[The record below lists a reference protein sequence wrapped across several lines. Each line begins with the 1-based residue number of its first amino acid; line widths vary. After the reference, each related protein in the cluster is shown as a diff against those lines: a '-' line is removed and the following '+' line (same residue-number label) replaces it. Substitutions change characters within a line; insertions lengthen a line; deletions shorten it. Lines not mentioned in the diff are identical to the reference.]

1 MVKIDLKKTAA
12 LWGCIYLFL
21 TIGPFM
27 FWLLPLS
34 LFLAVSL
41 GVIFVITLKLW
52 RIGQLVL
59 TKDRVFLFVLFLLY
73 IIHLSLPLWG
83 HSFDWSKIFIFSPLL
98 CIIFWEDCIYYRLFR
113 LFRKWMIFFAFF
125 SIVVFILFALGAT
138 FDTIPHYEID
148 GGLISIVKRNVIYYV
163 YGPVVIA
170 SNCVYPLLDVI
181 FVRACGPFLEPGHLA
196 IILGFI
202 IAIENILYQKY
213 SIILLICG
221 FLTFSPAFY
230 IIFILICLYNI
241 YYNCQRKY
249 LF

>member
-113 LFRKWMIFFAFF
+113 LFRKWMIFLRFFRLLFLFF
-125 SIVVFILFALGAT
+125 SLWEL
-138 FDTIPHYEID
+138 
-148 GGLISIVKRNVIYYV
+148 
-163 YGPVVIA
+163 
-170 SNCVYPLLDVI
+170 
-181 FVRACGPFLEPGHLA
+181 
-196 IILGFI
+196 
-202 IAIENILYQKY
+202 
-213 SIILLICG
+213 LLIQFHIMKSMVG
-221 FLTFSPAFY
+221 
-230 IIFILICLYNI
+230 
-241 YYNCQRKY
+241 
-249 LF
+249 

>member
-1 MVKIDLKKTAA
+1 
-12 LWGCIYLFL
+12 
-21 TIGPFM
+21 M

-41 GVIFVITLKLW
+41 CVIFVITLKLW

-83 HSFDWSKIFIFSPLL
+83 HSFDWSKIVIFSPLL

-163 YGPVVIA
+163 YVKL
-170 SNCVYPLLDVI
+170 S
-181 FVRACGPFLEPGHLA
+181 
-196 IILGFI
+196 
-202 IAIENILYQKY
+202 
-213 SIILLICG
+213 
-221 FLTFSPAFY
+221 
-230 IIFILICLYNI
+230 
-241 YYNCQRKY
+241 
-249 LF
+249 

>member
-1 MVKIDLKKTAA
+1 
-12 LWGCIYLFL
+12 
-21 TIGPFM
+21 
-27 FWLLPLS
+27 
-34 LFLAVSL
+34 
-41 GVIFVITLKLW
+41 
-52 RIGQLVL
+52 
-59 TKDRVFLFVLFLLY
+59 
-73 IIHLSLPLWG
+73 
-83 HSFDWSKIFIFSPLL
+83 
-98 CIIFWEDCIYYRLFR
+98 
-113 LFRKWMIFFAFF
+113 MIFFAFF

-221 FLTFSPAFY
+221 FLTFSPASISY
-230 IIFILICLYNI
+230 SY
-241 YYNCQRKY
+241 
-249 LF
+249 

>member
-27 FWLLPLS
+27 FLLLPLS

-125 SIVVFILFALGAT
+125 SMSLPSEYPALKQVAPKLRIAS
-138 FDTIPHYEID
+138 TIPK
-148 GGLISIVKRNVIYYV
+148 ISIWHPPPLTMYQRVTHALCEEGQTAYR
-163 YGPVVIA
+163 YGGT
-170 SNCVYPLLDVI
+170 YT
-181 FVRACGPFLEPGHLA
+181 
-196 IILGFI
+196 IL
-202 IAIENILYQKY
+202 
-213 SIILLICG
+213 S
-221 FLTFSPAFY
+221 
-230 IIFILICLYNI
+230 
-241 YYNCQRKY
+241 
-249 LF
+249 